1 MPQATSRLSVDPL
14 EIDKFAAL
22 AAEWWQP
29 DGKFRPLHRLNPVR
43 LGFLR
48 DSIVA
53 HYGRTPDSSAPL
65 AGLRILDIG
74 CGGGLVSEPLARLG
88 ATVVGVDA
96 AAENIAAAKAH
107 AEAGGLSIDYR
118 HATAEEL
125 AEAGERFDLVVALEI
140 VEHVADVDAFLAA
153 CATMVKPGGGL
164 AMATLSRTPKAFM
177 MAIVGAEYL
186 LRWLPRGTHDWRR
199 FLRPSELAGRLRRL
213 GFTVNRLAGMVYNP
227 LSDTWRLSERDLEVN
242 YLLFAARDD

>member
-1 MPQATSRLSVDPL
+1 
-14 EIDKFAAL
+14 
-22 AAEWWQP
+22 
-29 DGKFRPLHRLNPVR
+29 
-43 LGFLR
+43 
-48 DSIVA
+48 
-53 HYGRTPDSSAPL
+53 
-65 AGLRILDIG
+65 
-74 CGGGLVSEPLARLG
+74 
-88 ATVVGVDA
+88 
-96 AAENIAAAKAH
+96 
-107 AEAGGLSIDYR
+107 
-118 HATAEEL
+118 L